1 MSNDLKT
8 LECIKIIGG
17 KKLRQ
22 IISDLSSFLPYA
34 PTQLTPREGKSLRR
48 ITWFPGMETKV
59 RVVGILDY
67 WSQAAL
73 RPLHD
78 YLFSALR
85 RIPQDA
91 TFNQGKFVEFA
102 KGWPVYYSFDL
113 SAATDR
119 FPMIVIEQ
127 LLRVH
132 LPDWYVEAWSHLMIG
147 IPFDYQQDKSSPKEK
162 ICYSVGQ
169 PMGAY
174 SSWNSFALCHH
185 YVMYW
190 CCKELNIPWRS
201 AKYVILGDDVL
212 IGDQRLAIKY
222 KDTITLLGVDISDIK
237 SHVSPKLYEF
247 AKRLVFNGVEI
258 TPFPF
263 SAIKESSKKFY
274 LLTNLLVEES
284 RKGWKWELGIPSTV
298 SLFYKLVLRSG
309 SRHAAGI
316 RDKAFLVELTMQI
329 VRGTISASSGL
340 KTIARQFDI
349 RFPDVTERES
359 MIFLTSVIY
368 ENFLRKEPFNY
379 NKGKPL
385 GQLAEE
391 LVIMITSIQNI
402 DFDTAF
408 NVIPPCIPILNIYGQ
423 ISEAY
428 MELRR
433 SIQTGTLFKDGLW
446 PLTLRVLAMPS
457 SDKVFVERMSNT
469 VTRTSATIGQELLK
483 EMQWFAYSPEMWS
496 MRNYTLN

>member
-1 MSNDLKT
+1 
-8 LECIKIIGG
+8 
-17 KKLRQ
+17 
-22 IISDLSSFLPYA
+22 
-34 PTQLTPREGKSLRR
+34 
-48 ITWFPGMETKV
+48 
-59 RVVGILDY
+59 
-67 WSQAAL
+67 
-73 RPLHD
+73 
-78 YLFSALR
+78 
-85 RIPQDA
+85 
-91 TFNQGKFVEFA
+91 
-102 KGWPVYYSFDL
+102 
-113 SAATDR
+113 
-119 FPMIVIEQ
+119 
-127 LLRVH
+127 
-132 LPDWYVEAWSHLMIG
+132 MIG